1 MQNCDLSGI
10 LFFSVVWSRS
20 CFVVD
25 PFNSLKRCL
34 LSSFFFILMV
44 NWIGHTTLWQILS
57 DIHWLIDRQ
66 TDRHSSQNQLYLFV
80 KLHFNCIDA
89 KVCSDVVFSVLLIS
103 VICVIY
109 LSNRFLLLKHW
120 CFFYVKYYPNF
131 HRLQINWNS
140 LWFIVICK
148 LLKQQQMFNNICP
161 I

>member
-1 MQNCDLSGI
+1 MIYQEFCFFLLCDLVLVLLLI
-10 LFFSVVWSRS
+10 L
-20 CFVVD
+20 
-25 PFNSLKRCL
+25 LT
-34 LSSFFFILMV
+34 LSNGAFCQVFFFILMV

-80 KLHFNCIDA
+80 KLHFNFIDA

-120 CFFYVKYYPNF
+120 CFFDVKYYPNF

-148 LLKQQQMFNNICP
+148 LLKQQQMFNNICL